1 MSICQYEQHLIIYYV
16 DILYGDYFGFNERN
30 FNEKKMNP
38 GTGTVSPNFSQQRIT
53 RSRQDAQDSINP
65 GYKQEERENKKHLNM
80 HIVKQ
85 NIFEMSNMLE
95 NLCFQPLS
103 RKEWTEIE
111 VSYELF

>member
-1 MSICQYEQHLIIYYV
+1 
-16 DILYGDYFGFNERN
+16 
-30 FNEKKMNP
+30 
-38 GTGTVSPNFSQQRIT
+38 
-53 RSRQDAQDSINP
+53 
-65 GYKQEERENKKHLNM
+65 M

-95 NLCFQPLS
+95 KLYFQPLN